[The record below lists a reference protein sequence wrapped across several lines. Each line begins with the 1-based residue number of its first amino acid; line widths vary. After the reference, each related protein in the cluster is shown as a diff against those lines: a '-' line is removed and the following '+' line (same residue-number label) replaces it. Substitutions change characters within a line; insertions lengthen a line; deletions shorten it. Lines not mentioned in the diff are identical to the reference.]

1 MRLLPELS
9 DAVWSGT
16 AVLIDTVRPVAL
28 NDSQMMGKLFGQV
41 RASVPSFFFGVDLG
55 WEHQSSY

>member
-16 AVLIDTVRPVAL
+16 AVLIDSVRPVAL

-41 RASVPSFFFGVDLG
+41 RASVPSFFSG
-55 WEHQSSY
+55 